1 MLPTLSLGD
10 WLLVL
15 AGAFLFAHVLM
26 DVRSVCRSV
35 RHPEDLAWTVT
46 TLTILVGHLIMDYIG
61 R

>member
-1 MLPTLSLGD
+1 MLPMLSPGD

-26 DVRSVCRSV
+26 DVRSVYRSA